1 MSTLRRLATMTA
13 TVAGVLLA
21 TLALTTTAAHAADAV
36 QVDLNGIGGN
46 MTAGSR
52 IPSTVTGTY
61 TNQSGNAIAN
71 IRATFTIQMDGLTP
85 EGVRIQRLDAFGA
98 DLASESAGDGTV
110 RITDPL
116 SFDMAKSNRR
126 QTRYLLQFTSTAP
139 AGKASITLELYS
151 GGTRLGGDSA
161 STTVRGGAAPTRTTP
176 PNTNPGIVPTFE
188 AGPTYSLA
196 PLPESADLASDAANV
211 PASLYVMGGLLVA
224 LGGVILFLL
233 FRRQRPAAALVEYP
247 VSAYEEARPP
257 SLGYP
262 SSAGV
267 HPTAVLP
274 TVRDSEPP
282 DTSRRRRH

>member
-13 TVAGVLLA
+13 AIACVLLA
-21 TLALTTTAAHAADAV
+21 TLALTTTAAHADDAV
-36 QVDLNGIGGN
+36 KVDLNGIGGS

-61 TNQSGNAIAN
+61 TNESDNAITN
-71 IRATFTIQMDGLTP
+71 IRATFTIQLGGLTP

-116 SFDMAKSNRR
+116 SFDMPKNNRR

-161 STTVRGGAAPTRTTP
+161 STTVRGGDPSRTTP

-196 PLPESADLASDAANV
+196 PLPESADLASDSAAV